1 MSLDDAYRHCT
12 RVTRAAAKN
21 FYYGIRLLPE
31 RKRRALSAVYAFS
44 RLADDAVDDHLGA
57 KARYHLDRVR
67 KLLDRALAGV
77 AADDP
82 DPVAAALADA
92 IRTFCIPVEPFF
104 ELIAGM
110 EMDLAHTS
118 YETFEELAVYCR
130 RVAGS
135 VGRLCLAIF
144 GYADPQ
150 AVELADEMGI
160 ALQLTNILRDVKE
173 DLERGRVYLPA
184 AELRRHG
191 VRLEELQRGEVSQG
205 LIRVLA
211 DLALRAKGYYRRAEA
226 LFGLVAPDARLC
238 LMALHTIYR
247 ELLLQIEAGGYDVFG
262 PRVRLSTT
270 RKLQLVGQ
278 LFWRT
283 WRDEAGRA

>member
-1 MSLDDAYRHCT
+1 MSLDEAYRHCT
-12 RVTRAAAKN
+12 RLTRSAAKN

-31 RKRRALSAVYAFS
+31 EKRRALSAVYAFS
-44 RLADDAVDDHLGA
+44 RIADDAVDDRVGDDA
-57 KARYHLDRVR
+57 KRELQRVQD
-67 KLLDRALAGV
+67 LLWRAAEGV
-77 AADDP
+77 PPDDP
-82 DPVAAALADA
+82 DPVAAALSDT
-92 IRTFCIPVEPFF
+92 IRTFRIPVERFL

-110 EMDLAHTS
+110 EMDLANTA
-118 YETFEELAVYCR
+118 YETFEELIVYCR

-135 VGRLCLAIF
+135 VGRISLEIF
-144 GYADPQ
+144 GYADPA

-184 AELRRHG
+184 AELRRQK
-191 VRLEELQRGEVSQG
+191 VRMDDLKRGEVSQG

-211 DLALRAKGYYRRAEA
+211 DLGWRAKGYYRRAEA
-226 LFGLVAPDARLC
+226 LFPLVAPDARLC
-238 LMALHTIYR
+238 PMALHTIYR
-247 ELLLQIEAGGYDVFG
+247 ELLLQIEEGGYDVFG

-278 LFWRT
+278 LFWQS